1 MTESR
6 KLNSIERSIWT
17 KFVHDLNRL
26 NAIQYSIIRG
36 LDRLQNTNVFIQ
48 QNNVNI
54 VLDKS
59 LIARSRLLNNKIV
72 PLNNAQSLIQSGAA
86 FVQNSQKFKND
97 LDIAIKEK
105 TLSPSMIKNATF
117 RRSQVIDESGLGV
130 VPILMPLVV
139 VGISVI
145 VYGIVNAITETIR
158 EANQLNRDIQSEQK
172 TTELE
177 LSKNPSIFKTWTKY
191 KSKIL
196 GTDKGGLVSTVFG
209 EDMGGMIGIGLALVV
224 GYFLFKMVKK

>member
-1 MTESR
+1 M
-6 KLNSIERSIWT
+6 ERLVWT

-26 NAIQYSIIRG
+26 NAVQYNIIRG
-36 LDRLQNTNVFIQ
+36 LDRLQSTNVFIQ

-54 VLDKS
+54 TLDKS

-97 LDIAIKEK
+97 LDIAVKEK

-117 RRSQVIDESGLGV
+117 RRSQIIDENLGV

-191 KSKIL
+191 KSKIM